1 MRLYPIVL
9 LTASAAAG
17 TAGATPLA
25 AQAPRASDLRAL
37 DSYVARA
44 VRDWQVPGLAI
55 AVVHGDSVVFARGY
69 GVRTLG
75 TTDSVTA
82 HTLFANASTTKAFTA
97 VGVALMVDAGKL
109 AWDDPVT
116 RHLPAFTLRDP
127 FVTREITLRDLLSH
141 KVGFGDPDY
150 LWYGVDDD
158 YATILHRLRFV
169 DPESSFRS
177 RYAYNNVTYAT
188 AGVIAGTAYGR
199 GWDALVRERILEP
212 LGMRETV
219 TEGHDLGAGADVA
232 SPHDLV
238 HDTLRAIPDVGRL
251 VDPIAP
257 AGAMYSSVLDMARWI
272 RFLLN
277 DGRVGDSA
285 LVKRETLAELFRPQ
299 TIIPTASFYPTARR
313 TLPHFTA
320 YGMGWFLQD
329 YRGEFVAFHTGSI
342 DGTVAIVG
350 LLPERTLGVV
360 VFANRE
366 HAELRHALM
375 LRVFD
380 LYLGGPRRDW
390 SAELKAMYDSLDA
403 QALAR
408 RAALEAGRVPGTHPS
423 LALERYAGTYAD
435 STRGTVTITL
445 AGDHLVFARSPFLTA
460 DLAHWH
466 FDTFALS
473 WRNAWLGR
481 TLVTF
486 RLAADGTVEG
496 LEWEGVELKR
506 T

>member
-1 MRLYPIVL
+1 MRLRPILL

-17 TAGATPLA
+17 AAAPPLA
-25 AQAPRASDLRAL
+25 AQGPRPSDLRAL
-37 DSYVARA
+37 DAYVARA

-75 TTDSVTA
+75 TTDPVTA

-97 VGVALMVDAGKL
+97 LGVALMVDAGKL
-109 AWDDPVT
+109 AFDDPVT
-116 RHLPAFTLRDP
+116 QHLPEFTLRDP

-158 YATILHRLRFV
+158 YATIVRRLRFV
-169 DPESSFRS
+169 HPESSFRS

-188 AGVIAGTAYGR
+188 AGVIAGKAYGR
-199 GWDALVRERILEP
+199 GWDALIRERILEP

-219 TEGHDLGAGADVA
+219 TEGHDLGDRADVA
-232 SPHDLV
+232 SPHDV
-238 HDTLRAIPDVGRL
+238 VRDTLRAIPDVGRL

-257 AGAMYSSVLDMARWI
+257 AGAMYSSALDMARWI
-272 RFLLN
+272 RFLLD
-277 DGRVGDSA
+277 DGRVDDSA
-285 LVKRETLAELFRPQ
+285 LVKPETLAELFRPQ
-299 TIIPTASFYPTARR
+299 TIISTAAFYPTATR
-313 TLPHFTA
+313 TLPRFTA

-329 YRGEFVAFHTGSI
+329 YRGAFVAFHTGSI

-350 LLPERTLGVV
+350 LLPERKVGVV
-360 VFANRE
+360 VFANRD

-390 SAELKAMYDSLDA
+390 SADLKGMYDSLDA

-408 RAALEAGRVPGTHPS
+408 RAAVDAGRVPDTRPS
-423 LALERYAGTYAD
+423 LALERYAGTYGD
-435 STRGTVTITL
+435 SARGTVTITL
-445 AGDHLVFARSPFLTA
+445 DGDHLVFARSPFLTA

-496 LEWEGVELKR
+496 LDWEGVELKR
-506 T
+506 K